1 MGTWLATLV
10 WAGAVAPPMHPPMP
24 QCPSTKWRVSGAPLM
39 PPTREGCLHLAQAL
53 HPRVISGTPLSGS
66 VGPREDG
73 MAYEDRDGEWE
84 WSRCQPGHNRP
95 APTPGT
101 ATCPQAFRHQICPIN
116 TSMCPPRAKRQGV
129 GLGWTPLGQQGT
141 QGGSS
146 HTRVLLS
153 ITYSSR
159 KISTNFPNLLELSFL
174 TVLALPKDSSKGVA
188 SRICRGDG
196 KSWGD
201 QPGHPT
207 HHGTSPRLGHPL
219 CHCATLPATPCSM
232 QTHLGAQI

>member
-1 MGTWLATLV
+1 MS
-10 WAGAVAPPMHPPMP
+10 APGSSAAP
-24 QCPSTKWRVSGAPLM
+24 QGDIRS
-39 PPTREGCLHLAQAL
+39 
-53 HPRVISGTPLSGS
+53 LSGS

-73 MAYEDRDGEWE
+73 MGYEDRDGDWE
-84 WSRCQPGHNRP
+84 WSRCQPGHSVL
-95 APTPGT
+95 ALTPGT
-101 ATCPQAFRHQICPIN
+101 ATCPQAFRHQVCPKNIP
-116 TSMCPPRAKRQGV
+116 MCPPRAK

-146 HTRVLLS
+146 HTQVLLS

-188 SRICRGDG
+188 SRICHGDG
-196 KSWGD
+196 KSWGG

-219 CHCATLPATPCSM
+219 SPCHPHSNPMLHADTHGCPNLRCAPQP
-232 QTHLGAQI
+232 G